1 MARRKANIT
10 TENTAATAATS
21 ATRRLRKAAA
31 FSARGR
37 NVMLPPVSREDAEKE
52 FGAAISED
60 AWLKICVAFDLYGER
75 LADLD
80 VTRLNDNKNDK
91 FGWKRRKSDAE
102 SGIEKALSGLQKI
115 DRGFLAEAAQ
125 NVSNKRCN
133 ERPITHVERHLDQA
147 IKDVMYFSW
156 IMREVEPLERDIM
169 TDAESRKALAG
180 DVFAALEGLGANLSN
195 GWSLTQIADLKSVE
209 EQTLELAD
217 LSGFERLVELLKIHQ
232 GETPM
237 ATAKWVREALAHTR

>member
-1 MARRKANIT
+1 MAGDKANLTDT
-10 TENTAATAATS
+10 TPATT

-31 FSARGR
+31 FSARGHM
-37 NVMLPPVSREDAEKE
+37 VVLPPVSREDAEKE
-52 FGAAISED
+52 FGAAISND
-60 AWLKICVAFDLYGER
+60 AWLEICAAFDLYGGR

-125 NVSNKRCN
+125 NVSHKRRN

-147 IKDVMYFSW
+147 INEVMYLSW
-156 IMREVEPLERDIM
+156 IIREVEPLEREIM
-169 TDAESRKALAG
+169 TEAESRKALAR
-180 DVFAALEGLGANLSN
+180 DVFVALEGLGANLSN
-195 GWSLTQIADLKSVE
+195 GWSLTQIADLKSVDD
-209 EQTLELAD
+209 QTLEIAD